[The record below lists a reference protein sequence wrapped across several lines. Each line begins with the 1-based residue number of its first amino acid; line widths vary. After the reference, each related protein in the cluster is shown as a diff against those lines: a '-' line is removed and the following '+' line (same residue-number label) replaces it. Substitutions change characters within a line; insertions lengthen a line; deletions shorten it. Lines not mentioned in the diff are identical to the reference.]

1 MTWPC
6 RYGCIRRM
14 HLIAAGR
21 FKDVCLKMLGRSGRT
36 RTPRRFTKRGKRV
49 AQFLLYVASDPVRSL
64 AGSIHRETG
73 DRYGSGDQVGYGTRC
88 ARFLTPT
95 PGSSGSPKTRGCR
108 TWRAAPSNARRRNPV
123 AGRVLD
129 LESGEERTEK
139 LACSEP
145 AGRSAACSSRRT
157 SRLATT
163 SRSARSGE
171 DRSGSHASMYPTL
184 RWLDTTVRDR
194 DWSSSWPI
202 DVATDKGDALHGT
215 GCRLPGLVRT
225 PVLVD
230 GRALSGGLSTL
241 RETYAD
247 FGIRAGNGVGEVA
260 SAPGESRRFA
270 PPPLRYGLWDEVKD
284 RVHESGV
291 ALSGGR
297 QQRLRIVRALTIPPD
312 ILRITSR
319 RRFQSWRL

>member
-1 MTWPC
+1 M
-6 RYGCIRRM
+6 
-14 HLIAAGR
+14 
-21 FKDVCLKMLGRSGRT
+21 
-36 RTPRRFTKRGKRV
+36 
-49 AQFLLYVASDPVRSL
+49 
-64 AGSIHRETG
+64 
-73 DRYGSGDQVGYGTRC
+73 
-88 ARFLTPT
+88 
-95 PGSSGSPKTRGCR
+95 
-108 TWRAAPSNARRRNPV
+108 

-129 LESGEERTEK
+129 LGSGEESTGK
-139 LACSEP
+139 FACSGP
-145 AGRSAACSSRRT
+145 AGRSAPCSSRRT
-157 SRLATT
+157 SGLATT

-184 RWLDTTVRDR
+184 RWLDTTARDR
-194 DWSSSWPI
+194 DRLSSWPI

-215 GCRLPGLVRT
+215 DCRLPGLVRT

-230 GRALSGGLSTL
+230 GRSLSGGLSTL

-297 QQRLRIVRALTIPPD
+297 QQRLRIVRALTIRPD

-319 RRFQSWRL
+319 RRFQSWRRTPVTRPLTNPVRSNCDGRERNEESKADHQEDRLVSERCRRRRWFLASEHPTSVCMARGPDLPLVRLDPARISNQYTSGLEDHEQNSTPEVHRQLEGHVALE